1 MRESNEN
8 ESVPPSILSSESF
21 GQMQFD
27 FQRNFSKNL
36 DDLIG
41 KEEILNFLD
50 YNSPQKN
57 FDRNYA
63 NKMFS
68 ILLNNP
74 KDLTV
79 KSFIS
84 NYLYSIEE
92 LKISRQEFEN
102 RLNQLQQEKNIYLS
116 KILNYKN
123 EPVNENGDST
133 PNLVIIFDQINF
145 MNKDDEDNKIY
156 HFTIQYNDKSFDTKE
171 FTRANPKLNQI
182 ENTFEFEN
190 IDKNETINLTLKV
203 NQDDIIRELS
213 ITNNTFFE
221 NNQEEFEI
229 DIGVKDDDLKEI
241 LNVSLRGIILDSF
254 YNYYNNL
261 LNENKS
267 QIDKC
272 KNQLNKT
279 QETINTLTN
288 LKCFKGNND
297 FKINQKNVY
306 SNESLQDN
314 INDYKNFSIYNSA
327 NYNIN
332 NIKRIETFEIVI
344 LMLLNILN
352 MIFGKT
358 DYINFIVCGLF
369 IFYLLENNN
378 ENTNYKNT
386 GLSVKMIFNWVVVGS
401 FIYDALWFIFNFSSY
416 FFNGFINTIVL
427 MNTIIIII
435 GKVYLQMKINKI
447 KLDIKNL
454 NR

>member
-27 FQRNFSKNL
+27 FQKNFSKNL
-36 DDLIG
+36 DDPIG
-41 KEEILNFLD
+41 EDEILNFLD

-63 NKMFS
+63 NKMFN

-92 LKISRQEFEN
+92 LKISKQEFEN
-102 RLNQLQQEKNIYLS
+102 RLIQLQQEKNIYLS
-116 KILNYKN
+116 KSLNYKN
-123 EPVNENGDST
+123 EPLSENGNSV

-145 MNKDDEDNKIY
+145 INKDDEDNKIY
-156 HFTIQYNDKSFDTKE
+156 HFTIQYNDKSYDTKE

-190 IDKNETINLTLKV
+190 INKNEVINLALKV

-213 ITNNTFFE
+213 INNNSFFE

-229 DIGVKDDDLKEI
+229 DIEVKDDDFNEI

-297 FKINQKNVY
+297 FIKNQKNVY

-314 INDYKNFSIYNSA
+314 INDYKNFSINSA
-327 NYNIN
+327 G
-332 NIKRIETFEIVI
+332 V
-344 LMLLNILN
+344 
-352 MIFGKT
+352 
-358 DYINFIVCGLF
+358 
-369 IFYLLENNN
+369 
-378 ENTNYKNT
+378 
-386 GLSVKMIFNWVVVGS
+386 
-401 FIYDALWFIFNFSSY
+401 
-416 FFNGFINTIVL
+416 
-427 MNTIIIII
+427 
-435 GKVYLQMKINKI
+435 
-447 KLDIKNL
+447 
-454 NR
+454 

>member
-36 DDLIG
+36 DDPIG
-41 KEEILNFLD
+41 KDEILNFLD

-63 NKMFS
+63 NKMFN

-92 LKISRQEFEN
+92 LKISKQEFEN
-102 RLNQLQQEKNIYLS
+102 RLIQLQQEKNIYLS
-116 KILNYKN
+116 KSLNYKN
-123 EPVNENGDST
+123 EPLSENGNSV

-145 MNKDDEDNKIY
+145 INKDDEDNKIY
-156 HFTIQYNDKSFDTKE
+156 HFTIQYNDKSYDTKE

-190 IDKNETINLTLKV
+190 INKNEVINLALKV

-213 ITNNTFFE
+213 INNNSFFE

-229 DIGVKDDDLKEI
+229 DIEVKDDDFNEI

-261 LNENKS
+261 LNENKT

-297 FKINQKNVY
+297 FIKNQKNVY

-314 INDYKNFSIYNSA
+314 INNSTNF
-327 NYNIN
+327 NIN
-332 NIKRIETFEIVI
+332 NIKRIETLEILI

-352 MIFGKT
+352 MILGKT
-358 DYINFIVCGLF
+358 DYINFIVCGFF

-378 ENTNYKNT
+378 EDINYKKT
-386 GLSVKMIFNWVVVGS
+386 GLTIKMIFNWIIICS
-401 FIYDALWFIFNFSSY
+401 FIYDILWFIFNFSSY
-416 FFNGFINTIVL
+416 FFNGFINTMVFII
-427 MNTIIIII
+427 TIIVII

-447 KLDIKNL
+447 KLDNKNL

>member
-36 DDLIG
+36 DDPIG
-41 KEEILNFLD
+41 KDEILNFLD

-63 NKMFS
+63 NKMFN

-92 LKISRQEFEN
+92 LKISKQEFEN
-102 RLNQLQQEKNIYLS
+102 RLIQLQQEKNIYLS
-116 KILNYKN
+116 KSLNYKN
-123 EPVNENGDST
+123 EPLSENGNSV

-145 MNKDDEDNKIY
+145 INKDDEDNKIY
-156 HFTIQYNDKSFDTKE
+156 HFTIQYNDKSYDTKE

-190 IDKNETINLTLKV
+190 INKNEVINLALKV

-213 ITNNTFFE
+213 INNNSFFE

-229 DIGVKDDDLKEI
+229 DIEVKDDDFNEI

-261 LNENKS
+261 LNENKT

-297 FKINQKNVY
+297 FIKNQKNVY

-314 INDYKNFSIYNSA
+314 IKDYKNFLIYNST
-327 NYNIN
+327 NFNIN
-332 NIKRIETFEIVI
+332 NIKRIETLEILI

-352 MIFGKT
+352 MILGKT
-358 DYINFIVCGLF
+358 DYINFIVCGFF

-378 ENTNYKNT
+378 EDINYKKT
-386 GLSVKMIFNWVVVGS
+386 GLTIKMIFNWIIICS
-401 FIYDALWFIFNFSSY
+401 FIYDILWFIFNFSSY
-416 FFNGFINTIVL
+416 FFNGFINTMVFII
-427 MNTIIIII
+427 TIIVII

-447 KLDIKNL
+447 KLDNKNL

>member
-314 INDYKNFSIYNSA
+314 INDNKYFSIYNSA
-327 NYNIN
+327 HYNIN

-378 ENTNYKNT
+378 
-386 GLSVKMIFNWVVVGS
+386 
-401 FIYDALWFIFNFSSY
+401 
-416 FFNGFINTIVL
+416 
-427 MNTIIIII
+427 
-435 GKVYLQMKINKI
+435 
-447 KLDIKNL
+447 
-454 NR
+454 

>member
-36 DDLIG
+36 DDPIG
-41 KEEILNFLD
+41 KDEILNFLD

-63 NKMFS
+63 NKMFN

-92 LKISRQEFEN
+92 LKISKQEFEN
-102 RLNQLQQEKNIYLS
+102 RLIQLQQEKNIYLS
-116 KILNYKN
+116 KSLNYKN
-123 EPVNENGDST
+123 EPLSENGNSV

-145 MNKDDEDNKIY
+145 INKDDEDNKIY
-156 HFTIQYNDKSFDTKE
+156 HFTIQYNDKSYDTKE

-190 IDKNETINLTLKV
+190 INKNEVINLALKV

-213 ITNNTFFE
+213 INNNSFFE

-229 DIGVKDDDLKEI
+229 DIEVKDDDFNEI

-261 LNENKS
+261 LNENKT

-297 FKINQKNVY
+297 FIKNQKNVY

-314 INDYKNFSIYNSA
+314 INNSTNF
-327 NYNIN
+327 NIN
-332 NIKRIETFEIVI
+332 NIKRIETLEILI

-352 MIFGKT
+352 MILGKT
-358 DYINFIVCGLF
+358 DYINFIVCGFF

-378 ENTNYKNT
+378 EDINYKKT
-386 GLSVKMIFNWVVVGS
+386 GLTIKMIFNWIIICS
-401 FIYDALWFIFNFSSY
+401 FIYDILWFFFNFSSY
-416 FFNGFINTIVL
+416 FFNGFINTMVFII
-427 MNTIIIII
+427 TIIVII

>member
-36 DDLIG
+36 DDPIG
-41 KEEILNFLD
+41 KDEILNFLD

-63 NKMFS
+63 NKMFN

-92 LKISRQEFEN
+92 LKISKQEFEN
-102 RLNQLQQEKNIYLS
+102 RLIQLQQEKNIYLS
-116 KILNYKN
+116 KSLNYKN
-123 EPVNENGDST
+123 EPLSENGNSV

-145 MNKDDEDNKIY
+145 INKDDEDNKIY
-156 HFTIQYNDKSFDTKE
+156 HFTIQYNDKSYDTKE

-190 IDKNETINLTLKV
+190 INKNEVINLALKV

-213 ITNNTFFE
+213 INNNSFFE

-229 DIGVKDDDLKEI
+229 DIEVKDDDFNEI

-261 LNENKS
+261 LNENKT

-297 FKINQKNVY
+297 FIKNQKNVY

-314 INDYKNFSIYNSA
+314 IKDYKNFLIYNST
-327 NYNIN
+327 NFNIN
-332 NIKRIETFEIVI
+332 NIKRIETLENLI

-352 MIFGKT
+352 MILGKT
-358 DYINFIVCGLF
+358 DYINFIVCGFF

-378 ENTNYKNT
+378 EDINYKKT
-386 GLSVKMIFNWVVVGS
+386 GLTIKMIFNWIIICS
-401 FIYDALWFIFNFSSY
+401 FIYDILWFIFNFSSY
-416 FFNGFINTIVL
+416 FFNGFINTMVFII
-427 MNTIIIII
+427 TIIVII

-447 KLDIKNL
+447 KLDNKNL